1 MTRAPMSSCI
11 IAITL
16 MTGAALLM
24 PHPVRA
30 QGGPDRDPRLREAY
44 ELDRQGNTQQA
55 RAIYRDMLASPTD
68 PAAKARV
75 HRSMA
80 MSYAFD
86 RDCDNTAKYEML
98 VIAYWMTREAEEPQE
113 AFYQQGE
120 MANEAGRACLDAGDL
135 DKAEWLYRL
144 GHELGTKE
152 PEPLEHPVS
161 LWDYRLAHALGRIAA
176 RRGNAADAWRQ
187 VRAAR
192 RILDGDPEMAD
203 GQARYLPYLEG
214 YVALYTNDLETA
226 EAKLTEA
233 VSHEGNQRDAFMRA
247 LLAMTYERQGRTADA
262 QTMYREAYERA
273 TSHNPP
279 SAFVRPFARQKLG
292 LGTSP

>member
-1 MTRAPMSSCI
+1 MIPAARLRCVTA
-11 IAITL
+11 
-16 MTGAALLM
+16 AALAIAATSL
-24 PHPVRA
+24 PTRVANA
-30 QGGPDRDPRLREAY
+30 QGGASGPMREAY
-44 ELDRQGNTQQA
+44 QLDQQGKTAQA
-55 RAIYRDMLASPTD
+55 RVIYRALADSAAD

-86 RDCDNTAKYEML
+86 RDCANTAKYEMM
-98 VIAYWMTREAEEPQE
+98 VIAYWMTREEAEPQN

-120 MANEAGRACLDAGDL
+120 MADEAGRVCLDAGDL
-135 DKAEWLYRL
+135 DTAEWLYRL

-152 PEPLEHPVS
+152 PAPVTHPVS

-176 RRGNAADAWRQ
+176 RRGNVAEAQRQ

-192 RILDGDPEMAD
+192 RVLDGDPQMAEQ
-203 GQARYLPYLEG
+203 QARYLPYLEG
-214 YVALYTNDLETA
+214 YVALFTNDLATA

-233 VSHEGNQRDAFMRA
+233 INTPGNQRDAFMRV
-247 LLAMTYERQGRTADA
+247 LLAMTYERMSREAEA
-262 QTMYREAYERA
+262 QAMYREAYDRA

-279 SAFVRPFARQKLG
+279 AAFVRPFARQKLG
-292 LGTSP
+292 LTESP